1 MWLGFRHR
9 SSFTRSRM
17 PLAPAGMTIAIVA
30 TIGMPFSRSS
40 SDAAVETAIG
50 CVRVSGNI
58 ARYCGPASARLSV
71 FAGAVFSHGFCARK
85 RVDGVDLLQVRIGA
99 KSLDGSRTNYGLPYF
114 SLGIAGARS
123 RPKSGNVFAYY
134 RSKRWIGRL
143 VSFRGDVHGGTLVT
157 QGVAGSRGRA
167 IATFRC

>member
-17 PLAPAGMTIAIVA
+17 PLAAAMTIGIVA

-50 CVRVSGNI
+50 CVRVSGNVV
-58 ARYCGPASARLSV
+58 RYCGPSSARLSV

-85 RVDGVDLLQVRIGA
+85 RLDGIDLLQVRIGA
-99 KSLDGSRTNYGLPYF
+99 KSLDGSRTNDGLPYF

-123 RPKSGNVFAYY
+123 RPKSGNVIAYY
-134 RSKRWIGRL
+134 RSKRWIGRI
-143 VSFRGDVHGGTLVT
+143 VSFKGDPRGGTLVT
-157 QGVAGSRGRA
+157 RGVAGSRGRA
-167 IATFRC
+167 TARFCC